1 MPLNRL
7 LPARTLAP
15 CLASALVAGLLLG
28 AAAPAAQAVRL
39 KHRTLDPVPGSLLW
53 DSPSPSFRGSGSH
66 VLVQVRGPLTGNDR
80 ETARA
85 AGLDLLQPLGEGL
98 WIAAAK
104 GRPDPKAL
112 PVDLL
117 WSSPILPLDKRGPGV
132 ASGHYGGHSLLED
145 GRRVLQVVFHRDV
158 DLEEAGRWLR
168 GLGLETGS
176 VIRTTHTWLCAA
188 DEAETAL
195 LLDTDEVL
203 WVQETTPPLQSTN
216 NGSRTRTHAD
226 IVQAP
231 PYNLRGEGVT
241 VTVYDGGLVDT
252 GHAAFGG
259 RAVVGASESGSVADH
274 PTHVAGSVGCNH
286 ATYYGMAPACDIV
299 SYEYEACD
307 PNCLYDSPSDIEADH
322 GEAIALY
329 DTDVITVSLGANI
342 YANGY
347 PCDWQGDYENTSAL
361 IDGIVDGTLGREV
374 IMTWAAG
381 NERSSGSCGL
391 TYESMSVPSGAKN
404 PIIVGATVK
413 NTSDTMTGFSS
424 WGPTDDGRVKPDVC
438 APGENI
444 NSTLPGG
451 GTGSMSGTSM
461 ATPITAGCVAQ
472 LVQAWR
478 TYVPGADH
486 LSPALAKTLLVQ
498 TADDRGPTGPDYQY
512 GYGRINVEE
521 AVDVL
526 RFGQYLEDRVSQGV
540 VREYSLAVAPGTSR
554 LQVSLG
560 WTDWP
565 GAYLDVAELVDNLDL
580 ELVSPG
586 QVSHDP
592 WVLNPAS
599 PASAATTG
607 TDALNNVEQVT
618 VLNPEAGTWILRV
631 TGTSI
636 ALDEQDFALAADG
649 VLQAGNTGV
658 IAGMVVSDDDGQPV
672 PALVRA
678 LDLPAATLAGEDGVY
693 ALRLPL
699 GRSVELE
706 CVHMDFLPAQAQVT
720 AGPDTVWVDFSLEAR
735 PLASLQLAVLS
746 GDTPLPHASVTVSNE
761 FGSYGTHAV
770 DTNGELALDLPG
782 GASYDILVAC
792 SRDDSLYTELAL
804 PQEGAAY
811 VLQLAGQSFLASEP
825 DANGYQ
831 MVDQLD
837 LHPLAPAWQ
846 WIEIDPAHGGSGTIM
861 DFNADDQTLVLD
873 LPFTF
878 VHYGLS
884 YTQLSVCGNGWV
896 SMGATTEVEWRGD
909 NGVPDAVG
917 PPAIIA
923 PFWEDLSPQQAA
935 SGNICWQYQPAEGRF
950 VVQFDAIRQFNPATA
965 FETFQV
971 VLLDPAVHPTSTGNG
986 QILIQYGELTDITEI
1001 AVGIENE
1008 AEDQGLLVYNNG
1020 EYHPNAP
1027 AIAEG
1032 TAILFTSVPSA
1043 GTARGQV
1050 VLFPADADLLAQVR
1064 VAVPG
1069 DTTGVD
1075 AQGNWL
1081 LDDLMP
1087 GQRPFRL
1094 IGPAG
1099 VETLVRVGVVP
1110 VADTLDI
1117 GSVTLWQLG
1126 APENSQVVS
1135 VDGAEVSLAWQ
1146 APDWLGG
1153 LEGGNALGKD
1163 ARVDEFHS
1171 WRVYRRDTGAGG
1183 QEFVRVGNN
1192 IADTTYTETLTLPG
1206 LYHYYITANYDGG
1219 ESLPG
1224 EQLEVEATFTDV
1236 SRRPLPAEFY
1246 LSEAWPNPFNSST
1259 GIRFGLPRP
1268 SQVRVAVYNLLGQQ
1282 VQVLHDGPLGAGH
1295 HELHWDGSRFAS
1307 GAYLIEY
1314 RDERGPQ
1321 IRRLLQV
1328 K

>member
-1 MPLNRL
+1 MPLTCSFPARALSRRL
-7 LPARTLAP
+7 ARTL
-15 CLASALVAGLLLG
+15 VAALLLG
-28 AAAPAAQAVRL
+28 LAASPALALRL
-39 KHRTLDPVPGSLLW
+39 KHRTLDPAPGSLVFT
-53 DSPSPSFRGSGSH
+53 SPSPSFRGAGSH
-66 VLVQVRGPLTGNDR
+66 LLVKVKGPLATADR
-80 ETARA
+80 EACRRQ
-85 AGLDLLQPLGEGL
+85 GLDLLQPLGEGV
-98 WIAAAK
+98 WIAGVK
-104 GRPDPKAL
+104 GQPAPGSL
-112 PVDLL
+112 PVDLD
-117 WSSPILPLDKRGPGV
+117 WATPIEPADKRGPGV
-132 ASGHYGGHSLLED
+132 ASGRYASYSLMDD

-158 DLEEAGRWLR
+158 DLERAGEWLR
-168 GLGLETGS
+168 SLGLPTGS

-231 PYNLRGEGVT
+231 PYNFRGEGTT
-241 VTVYDGGLVDT
+241 VTVYDGGLVET

-286 ATYYGMAPACDIV
+286 ATYFGMAPACDIV

-322 GEAIALY
+322 AEAIGLY

-342 YANGY
+342 YSNGY

-361 IDGIVDGTLGREV
+361 IDGIVDGALGRPV

-381 NERSSGSCGL
+381 NERSGGSCGL

-424 WGPTDDGRVKPDVC
+424 WGPTDDGRVKPDIC

-444 NSTLPGG
+444 VSTVPGG
-451 GTGSMSGTSM
+451 GTGTMSGTSM

-478 TYVPGADH
+478 AYVPGADY

-498 TADDRGPTGPDYQY
+498 TADDRGNTGPDYQY

-521 AVDVL
+521 AVDAV

-540 VREYSLAVAPGTSR
+540 VREYTVTVAPGTSR

-580 ELVSPG
+580 ELVSPT
-586 QVSHDP
+586 QVGHDP

-599 PASAATTG
+599 PGTAATTG

-618 VLNPEAGTWILRV
+618 VLNPESGTWTLRV

-636 ALDEQDFALAADG
+636 ALDEQDFALAAD
-649 VLQAGNTGV
+649 VTLQEGNTGV
-658 IAGMVVSDDDGQPV
+658 IAGTVMSDGDPV
-672 PALVRA
+672 PVSAIVRA
-678 LDLPAATLAGEDGVY
+678 MDLPAGTVADADGFY

-699 GRSVELE
+699 GRPVTIQCAHQDYLPVE
-706 CVHMDFLPAQAQVT
+706 AQVIAAT
-720 AGPDTVWVDFSLEAR
+720 DTIWVDFTLAPR
-735 PLASLQLAVLS
+735 PLAVLS
-746 GDTPLPHASVTVSNE
+746 LGVHNGGTPIPQATVTLSNE
-761 FGSYGTHAV
+761 FGSYGTHSLDDQGQV
-770 DTNGELALDLPG
+770 SLDLPG
-782 GASYDILVAC
+782 GTVYNVLVAC
-792 SRDDSLYTELAL
+792 SRDDSLYTGLAL

-811 VLQLAGQSFLASEP
+811 DLQLQGLSFLASDV
-825 DANGYQ
+825 DASGYL

-837 LHPLAPAWQ
+837 LHPLAPAWE
-846 WIEIDPAHGGSGTIM
+846 WIEIDPANGGTGTIL
-861 DFNADDQTLVLD
+861 DFTGDDQTFVVD

-878 VHYGLS
+878 THYGQD
-884 YTQLSVCGNGWV
+884 YTQLSICGNGWV

-935 SGNICWQYQPAEGRF
+935 SGNICWQYLSVDGLF
-950 VVQFDAIRQFNPATA
+950 VVQFSSIRQFAPVTA

-971 VLLDPAVHPTSTGNG
+971 VLMDPAVYPTNTGNG
-986 QILIQYGELTDITEI
+986 QILFQYGELTDISEI

-1008 AEDQGLLVYNNG
+1008 AEDQGLLVFNNG

-1027 AIAEG
+1027 AIAQG

-1043 GTARGQV
+1043 GAARGQV
-1050 VLFPADADLLAQVR
+1050 VLFPEDADLLAQVR

-1075 AQGNWL
+1075 TQGNWL

-1099 VETLVRVGVVP
+1099 VETLVRVGTVP

-1126 APENSQVVS
+1126 SPENSQVVA
-1135 VDGAEVSLAWQ
+1135 VDGPQVTLAWQ
-1146 APDWLGG
+1146 APAWQTDTDGG
-1153 LEGGNALGKD
+1153 SVTGKD

-1183 QEFVRVGNN
+1183 QTFVRVGNN
-1192 IADTTYTETLTLPG
+1192 IADTTFTETLALPG
-1206 LYHYYITANYDGG
+1206 QYHYHITGNYDGG

-1224 EQLEVEATFTDV
+1224 DELEVVAEFTDLDP
-1236 SRRPLPAEFY
+1236 RPLPAEFY

-1259 GIRFGLPRP
+1259 GIRFGLPQP

-1295 HELHWDGSRFAS
+1295 HQLHWDASRFAS

-1321 IRRLLQV
+1321 VRRLLQV